1 MSEIQ
6 VSKLRMVGFSLPAM
20 GLNMLLTAVFVFLPA
35 LYAEHRGLDT
45 AAVGAIFFGAKFVD
59 MIAAPL
65 WGLLMDSYQTRWGR
79 RRPWLTLSA
88 PILMAAIYLAYNPPE
103 TASGVYLFLT
113 LSILYIGWDAW
124 TISHTSWALELSR
137 DYDRRSRI
145 TGLLQVLVIAGGLL
159 AGIVPAI
166 MEQLA
171 SPTYEE
177 KASAIGWFMIIVLPL
192 TVVVCLLSAPERKT
206 PNRPHLGFKKG
217 LALVFSNPALARLLA
232 ANALLGFST
241 FIVQGL
247 LFFFVAYSLNLE
259 DKVGFILVFLV
270 IGGLIGLPAWLRIAQ
285 KWTKHNAMQ
294 IGVTTGAISP
304 LLLLL
309 LPAEQVA
316 LTAAAFV
323 LVGLNSSANEFLPR
337 AMLADICDQDH
348 LKSGSERTGLY
359 YSLLQ
364 LSSKFASG
372 FAIFLGFSFLTFFDF
387 DPALGANNTAE
398 ALQRLRYLIV
408 ALPVAAYAIVVG
420 LMWRYPISRE
430 RQREMR
436 HVIEERERS
445 ALADSLES

>member
-35 LYAEHRGLDT
+35 LYAEHRGLGT

-65 WGLLMDSYQTRWGR
+65 WGFFMDSYQTRWGR

-113 LSILYIGWDAW
+113 LSILYIGLDAW

-247 LFFFVAYSLNLE
+247 LFFFVAYALNLE
-259 DKVGFILVFLV
+259 DKVGFILIFLV
-270 IGGLIGLPAWLRIAQ
+270 IGGLIGLPAWLRISQ

-294 IGVTTGAISP
+294 IGVTTGAIAP

-337 AMLADICDQDH
+337 AMLADICDQDY

-387 DPALGANNTAE
+387 DPELGANNTAE

-408 ALPVAAYAIVVG
+408 ALPVVAYAIVVG

-430 RQREMR
+430 RQHEMR
-436 HVIEERERS
+436 HIIEERERS
-445 ALADSLES
+445 ALADLLEP

>member
-35 LYAEHRGLDT
+35 LYAEHRRLDT
-45 AAVGAIFFGAKFVD
+45 ATVGAIFFGAKFVD

-65 WGLLMDSYQTRWGR
+65 WGLFMDSYQTRWGR

-247 LFFFVAYSLNLE
+247 LFFFVAYALNLE

-270 IGGLIGLPAWLRIAQ
+270 IGGLIGLPAWLRISQ

-294 IGVTTGAISP
+294 IAVTTGAIAP

-348 LKSGSERTGLY
+348 VESGSERTGLY

-387 DPALGANNTAE
+387 DPELGANNTAE

-436 HVIEERERS
+436 HIIEERERS